1 MAITM
6 HLPSSP
12 LNAYIERMWYWEGAA
27 PYPLMVVFPTPSLQL
42 MVNFG
47 AAYSVYGSG
56 VDGGDQC
63 ATCAESWA
71 IGVRNTSNVMEWPR
85 DVRIVTVSF
94 KAGGAYPFLR
104 LPLAELRNQIVSLDA
119 IWGSAAVEIRE
130 RLAEAP
136 TPQARFALLE
146 RILLARLARL
156 GAEARGLDRG
166 VEAGLALTQRAV
178 AEIARR
184 RGALS
189 IGALSEEIGVSH
201 KHLIT
206 QFQRLVGGAPKAL
219 ARIYRVQRALDSLD
233 PARPLMWAQVAQHA
247 GYYDEAHFSKDV
259 RAFTGHTPSECLA
272 LVRRVRIEH
281 PEFALS
287 PTFLPAR

>member
-12 LNAYIERMWYWEGAA
+12 LNAYIERLWYWEGSA

-47 AAYSVYGSG
+47 AAYPVYESG
-56 VDGGDQC
+56 TDGGLC
-63 ATCAESWA
+63 ATCVESWA
-71 IGVRNTSNVMEWPR
+71 IGLRNTSNVMAWPR
-85 DVRIVTVSF
+85 DVRLVTVNF
-94 KAGGAYPFLR
+94 RPGGAYPFLR

-119 IWGSAAVEIRE
+119 IWGGAAAEIRE
-130 RLAEAP
+130 RLADAP

-146 RILLARLARL
+146 RLLLARLARL

-166 VEAGLALTQRAV
+166 VEAALALAQYAV
-178 AEIARR
+178 AEIAER

-189 IGALSEEIGVSH
+189 IRALSEEIGVSH

-206 QFQRLVGGAPKAL
+206 QFQRLVGGTPKAL
-219 ARIYRVQRALDSLD
+219 ARLYRLRRALDSLD
-233 PARPLMWAQVAQHA
+233 PARPLTWARVAQDA
-247 GYYDEAHFSKDV
+247 GYHDEAHFNKDV
-259 RAFTGHTPSECLA
+259 RAFTGHTPSACLE
-272 LVRRVRIEH
+272 LVRRARVEH

-287 PTFLPAR
+287 PTFLPTG